1 MTVKEY
7 ERKQLLERI
16 GREGATV
23 GATIPDR
30 IDVQGEPVNLRE
42 FVFETKRRDTVPQ
55 GERER
60 VERAKKNL
68 RRERRERKEQIE
80 AGDVSREE
88 GERLAEA
95 IIGIDRA
102 LNALES
108 LGPTNLEAEI
118 RAQQTA
124 DKKRWMN
131 FLKQALGHDEDSQG
145 SHRSSRSP

>member
-1 MTVKEY
+1 VQGY

-30 IDVQGEPVNLRE
+30 IEIQGEAIDLRE
-42 FVFETKRRDTVPQ
+42 FVFEIKRRDTVPA

-60 VERAKKNL
+60 VEQAKKNL
-68 RRERRERKEQIE
+68 RRERRERKDLIE
-80 AGDVSREE
+80 DGDISREE
-88 GERLAEA
+88 GEQLAEA
-95 IIGIDRA
+95 IVGIDRA
-102 LNALES
+102 LNALEN

-118 RAQQTA
+118 EAQETA

-131 FLKQALGHDEDSQG
+131 FLKKALGQDRDSQG
-145 SHRSSRSP
+145 SHRSRSP